1 MSQTDGVG
9 TGGAKM
15 VLLRGSA
22 GDGDYADGWRC
33 KGGELDA
40 AVYHK
45 LTNGNSLHSSHVF
58 PAAYSSLFP

>member
-1 MSQTDGVG
+1 MSQIDGVG

-33 KGGELDA
+33 KGGELDVGGISDDVCSGCDA
-40 AVYHK
+40 DGDMLVEM
-45 LTNGNSLHSSHVF
+45 
-58 PAAYSSLFP
+58 